1 MRTRSFAA
9 TVLAALLM
17 AGCGSE
23 GAVSSGASLD
33 DLGAKV
39 ADPATRT
46 MQLIGGSSAGSRQEV
61 VDDATK
67 DRSCSGGHRRVFKA
81 TVTAD
86 LASGDDETKV
96 RNRVS
101 LTAQAGLKDAGVKVT
116 TDLGKD
122 ASTVPAALDFTN
134 EPSDDAEKRTFHTV
148 AKVGADSYT
157 WSITGR
163 TACIAH

>member
-1 MRTRSFAA
+1 M
-9 TVLAALLM
+9 LAALLL

-23 GAVSSGASLD
+23 GAVSSSASLD
-33 DLGAKV
+33 DLGAKM

-46 MQLIGGSSAGSRQEV
+46 TQLIGGSSADAQQEIA
-61 VDDATK
+61 DDATK

-96 RNRVS
+96 RNRLS

-116 TDLGKD
+116 TDLGED
-122 ASTVPAALDFTN
+122 ASSVPASLDFTN
-134 EPSDDAEKRTFHTV
+134 EPSDDAEKRTFRTV
-148 AKVGADSYT
+148 VKVGADSYT

>member
-1 MRTRSFAA
+1 MRTHSLAA
-9 TVLAALLM
+9 TVLAALLL
-17 AGCGSE
+17 AGCGDD
-23 GAVSSGASLD
+23 GAVSSSASLD

-46 MQLIGGSSAGSRQEV
+46 MQLIGGSAADGQQDV

-116 TDLGKD
+116 TDLGED
-122 ASTVPAALDFTN
+122 ASSVPASLDFTN
-134 EPSDDAEKRTFHTV
+134 DPSDDAEKRTFHTV
-148 AKVGADSYT
+148 VKVGADSYT
-157 WSITGR
+157 WSITGQ